1 MTAMP
6 AEALARSLNPSR
18 ALPLTPREIVRL
30 GRDVVKSEA
39 IAVLRL
45 ARRLDRNFY
54 VAAEMLY
61 KLDGSLIVTGV
72 GKAGLIGQKLA
83 ATFASTGTR
92 AHFVHPGEAMHG
104 DLGRIGPDDLV
115 LLLSYSGESPE
126 VTQVLP
132 PLAARSVPVIA
143 VTRSRRS
150 TAGRAADV
158 VLELGEI
165 AEACLL
171 NLAPTSTTAAMLAL
185 GDALALVVSR
195 LRSFQPEDFAR
206 FHPGGSLGRKL
217 SRVDEQMRPLA
228 ACRLAP
234 VASTVRQVLVG
245 CSKPGR
251 RSGAVMLTDDEG
263 RLAGLF
269 TDSDLARLFEH
280 HREAAL
286 DGPITAVM
294 TPAPCTVAS
303 GTMLEDAVALMAHKK
318 ISELPVVG
326 EGRRPVGM
334 LDVTDLVETAAP
346 FPQDEQ
352 TEPEPAGEVPNVHI
366 FPIHQRPSRA

>member
-1 MTAMP
+1 MP
-6 AEALARSLNPSR
+6 AEALARSLNPSP

-30 GRDVVKSEA
+30 GRDVLESEA
-39 IAVLRL
+39 RAVLRL
-45 ARRLDRNFY
+45 ARRLDRQFHL
-54 VAAEMLY
+54 ATEMLY
-61 KLDGSLIVTGV
+61 ELEGSVIVTGV

-83 ATFASTGTR
+83 ATLASTGTR

-104 DLGRIGPDDLV
+104 DLGRIGPQDVV
-115 LLLSYSGESPE
+115 LLLSYSGESSE
-126 VTQVLP
+126 VTQILP

-143 VTRSRRS
+143 FTRSRRS

-171 NLAPTSTTAAMLAL
+171 GLAPTSTTAAMLAL
-185 GDALALVVSR
+185 GDALALAVSR
-195 LRSFQPEDFAR
+195 LRGFQPEDFAR

-217 SRVDEQMRPLA
+217 SRVEDQMRTLD
-228 ACRLAP
+228 ACRLASA
-234 VASTVRQVLVG
+234 ASTVRQVLIT

-251 RSGAVMLTDDEG
+251 RSGAVMLTDDQG

-269 TDSDLARLFEH
+269 TDSDLTRLFEH
-280 HREAAL
+280 HRDAAL

-294 TPAPCTVAS
+294 TSAPCTVAS
-303 GTMLEDAVALMAHKK
+303 GAMLEDALALMAQKK

-326 EGRRPVGM
+326 KNQHPVGM
-334 LDVTDLVETAAP
+334 LDVTDLVETAAH
-346 FPQDEQ
+346 FPQTEQ
-352 TEPEPAGEVPNVHI
+352 MDAGGDADGPHVHI
-366 FPIHQRPSRA
+366 FPNQGASTRA